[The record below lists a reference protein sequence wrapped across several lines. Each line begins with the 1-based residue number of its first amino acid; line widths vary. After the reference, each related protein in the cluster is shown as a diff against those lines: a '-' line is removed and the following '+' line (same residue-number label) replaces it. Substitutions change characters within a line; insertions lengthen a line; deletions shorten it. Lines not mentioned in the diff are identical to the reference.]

1 MATPSDDPDK
11 TPARQKILTAART
24 LFTTTGYA
32 ATTIKAIATEAGVA
46 VQTVYFVF
54 GNKRSVLAALLD
66 VSIAGDDEPVPTL
79 QRDWVADA
87 VAQPDPL
94 AQLRIHVHA
103 AREILDRVGST
114 LLAVRAAAG
123 ADAEV
128 AQLWA
133 TTCAHHETV
142 LRHLTEALAEK
153 VDGLDV
159 DRCVDVGLALLSPE
173 THDLL
178 LHERAWTAADYERWV
193 VDALAA
199 AAGLPA
205 PRG

>member
-1 MATPSDDPDK
+1 MATASNDS
-11 TPARQKILTAART
+11 TSARGRILVAART

-32 ATTIKAIATEAGVA
+32 STTIKAIAVEAGVA

-54 GNKRSVLAALLD
+54 GNKRSILAALLD

-79 QRDWVADA
+79 ERQWVAA
-87 VAQPDPL
+87 AIAARDPL
-94 AQLRIHVHA
+94 EQLRIQVHA
-103 AREILDRVGST
+103 SRQVLDRVGPV

-142 LRHLTEALAEK
+142 LRHLMTALATK

-159 DRCVDVGLALLSPE
+159 DRCVDIGLVLLGPE
-173 THDLL
+173 SHDLL
-178 LHERAWTAADYERWV
+178 LHERGWTAADYEQWV
-193 VDALAA
+193 VESLAA
-199 AAGLPA
+199 AAGV
-205 PRG
+205 PR

>member
-1 MATPSDDPDK
+1 MATPSDADDK
-11 TPARQKILTAART
+11 TPARQKILAAART

-32 ATTIKAIATEAGVA
+32 STTIKAIAVEAGVA

-66 VSIAGDDEPVPTL
+66 VSIAGDDEPIATL
-79 QRDWVADA
+79 DRPWVADA

-94 AQLRIHVHA
+94 EQLRIQVHA
-103 AREILDRVGST
+103 ARRVLDRVGPV
-114 LLAVRAAAG
+114 LLAVRAAAA

-133 TTCAHHETV
+133 TTCQHHETV
-142 LRHLTEALAEK
+142 LRHLMGALAEK
-153 VDGLDV
+153 VEGLDV
-159 DRCVDVGLALLSPE
+159 ARCVDVGLALLSPE

-178 LHERAWTAADYERWV
+178 INERGWDAGDYERWV

-199 AAGLPA
+199 GIA
-205 PRG
+205 R

>member
-1 MATPSDDPDK
+1 MATPNEDDK
-11 TPARQKILTAART
+11 TPARRKILTAART

-32 ATTIKAIATEAGVA
+32 STTIKAIAAEAGVA

-66 VSIAGDDEPVPTL
+66 VSIAGDDEPIATL
-79 QRDWVADA
+79 DRPWVAEA
-87 VAQPDPL
+87 VAEPDPMG
-94 AQLRIHVHA
+94 QLRIQVHG
-103 AREILDRVGST
+103 ARLILDRVGPV

-133 TTCAHHETV
+133 TTCEHHETV
-142 LRHLTEALAEK
+142 LRHLATALAGK

-159 DRCVDVGLALLSPE
+159 DRCVDVGLALQSPE
-173 THDLL
+173 THALL
-178 LHERAWTAADYERWV
+178 IDERGWSATDYDDWV
-193 VDALAA
+193 VEALAS
-199 AAGLPA
+199 AAGIA
-205 PRG
+205 N

>member
-1 MATPSDDPDK
+1 MATHIEDDK
-11 TPARQKILTAART
+11 IPARRKILAAAGT

-32 ATTIKAIATEAGVA
+32 STTIKAIAGEAGVA

-66 VSIAGDDEPVPTL
+66 TSIAGDDEPIPTL
-79 QRDWVADA
+79 ARPWVAEA
-87 VAQPDPL
+87 IAEPDPL
-94 AQLRIHVHA
+94 SQLRIQVHG
-103 AREILDRVGST
+103 ARLVLDRAAPV

-133 TTCAHHETV
+133 TTCEHTETV
-142 LRHLTEALAEK
+142 LRHLTIVLADK
-153 VDGLDV
+153 LDHVDV
-159 DRCVDVGLALLSPE
+159 DRTVDVGLALLAPE
-173 THDLL
+173 THTLL
-178 LHERAWTAADYERWV
+178 IDERGWSPEDYERWV

-199 AAGLPA
+199 AAGLEV
-205 PRG
+205 

>member
-1 MATPSDDPDK
+1 MATASNDS
-11 TPARQKILTAART
+11 TSARGRILVAART

-32 ATTIKAIATEAGVA
+32 STTIKAIAVEAGVA

-54 GNKRSVLAALLD
+54 GNKRSILAALLD

-79 QRDWVADA
+79 ERQWVADA
-87 VAQPDPL
+87 ISARDPL
-94 AQLRIHVHA
+94 EQLRIQAHA
-103 AREILDRVGST
+103 SRQVLDRVGPV

-142 LRHLTEALAEK
+142 LRHLMTALATK

-159 DRCVDVGLALLSPE
+159 DRCVDIGLVLLGPE
-173 THDLL
+173 SHDLL
-178 LHERAWTAADYERWV
+178 LHERGWTAADYEQWV
-193 VDALAA
+193 VESLAA
-199 AAGLPA
+199 AAGV
-205 PRG
+205 PR